1 MTRSTLLAALAFAGC
16 SQQPPAAPS
25 PEPGAVVVAPVV
37 VDAPAPKPET
47 QPVAAQPAPPV
58 AEPPTFKFAP
68 DLTGRAVSKAVAPGA
83 PLKPQTERFGAEPKP
98 RAVPAKYLDPDPTA
112 RAVHAL
118 PPVLPARPAPVKPVA
133 PAERVPLTLGAG
145 ADALPVALVLPVAP
159 VVTER
164 ARDVNVPPPAPVL
177 ARQNTER
184 VPFDDPTSEVGN
196 AVVVANAVP
205 VPLGVSGFLKIT
217 VPDPFELA
225 EQVKPS
231 VPPAA
236 EPSPK
241 PVEVNPQRVK

>member
-16 SQQPPAAPS
+16 SQQPPAPS

-47 QPVAAQPAPPV
+47 QPVAAQPAPQPV

-68 DLTGRAVSKAVAPGA
+68 DLTGQALTKAVAPGV
-83 PLKPQTERFGAEPKP
+83 PLKLQTEKFGAEPKP
-98 RAVPAKYLDPDPTA
+98 RAVPAKYLDPDPAA
-112 RAVHAL
+112 RAVYSL
-118 PPVLPARPAPVKPVA
+118 PPVLPAKPAPVKPGA
-133 PAERVPLTLGAG
+133 PAERVPLDLGAR
-145 ADALPVALVLPVAP
+145 ADALPVAVVLPVAP

-177 ARQNTER
+177 GRQNTER
-184 VPFDDPTSEVGN
+184 VPFDDPTGEVGN
-196 AVVVANAVP
+196 AVVVANSVP
-205 VPLGVSGFLKIT
+205 VSLGVSGFLKIT

-236 EPSPK
+236 EPNAK
-241 PVEVNPQRVK
+241 PLEVNPKRVK

>member
-16 SQQPPAAPS
+16 SQQPPAPS
-25 PEPGAVVVAPVV
+25 PELGAVVVADV
-37 VDAPAPKPET
+37 PAPKPET
-47 QPVAAQPAPPV
+47 QPVAAQPAPQPV

-68 DLTGRAVSKAVAPGA
+68 DLTGQALAKAVAPGV
-83 PLKPQTERFGAEPKP
+83 PLKLQTERFGAEPKP

-118 PPVLPARPAPVKPVA
+118 PPVLPAKPAPVKPVA
-133 PAERVPLTLGAG
+133 PAERVPLDLGAR

-164 ARDVNVPPPAPVL
+164 ARDVNVPPPAPAL
-177 ARQNTER
+177 GRQNTER

-196 AVVVANAVP
+196 AVVVANAVS

-231 VPPAA
+231 IPPAA
-236 EPSPK
+236 EPGAK
-241 PVEVNPQRVK
+241 PLEVNPKRVK